1 MKWIVAGVVMALS
14 ACAGVP
20 EDAHTLWLVRHAE
33 KMAGDDP
40 ALTEAG
46 QARAVALADRL
57 EVEGVERVLS
67 TDTRRTRDTAAPLA
81 ERAGLE
87 VELYD
92 ARDLAGLAERLK
104 RSGADAAVVGH
115 SNTTPQLAEALG
127 CGPQEPI
134 VEADEYDRLYRI
146 RVGEGVDCRIE
157 RYGE

>member
-1 MKWIVAGVVMALS
+1 MKWMMLAAVALS
-14 ACAGVP
+14 ACANMP
-20 EDAHTLWLVRHAE
+20 DDAHTLWLVRHAE
-33 KMAGDDP
+33 KVAGDDP

-57 EVEGVERVLS
+57 GAEGVERVLS

-81 ERAGLE
+81 ERAGLV

-92 ARDLAGLAERLK
+92 ARDLAGLAERLG
-104 RSGADAAVVGH
+104 RSGVDTVVVGH

-127 CGPQEPI
+127 CGPQAPI
-134 VEADEYDRLYRI
+134 VEAGEYDRLYVI
-146 RVGEGVDCRIE
+146 HVGEGVNCQVV